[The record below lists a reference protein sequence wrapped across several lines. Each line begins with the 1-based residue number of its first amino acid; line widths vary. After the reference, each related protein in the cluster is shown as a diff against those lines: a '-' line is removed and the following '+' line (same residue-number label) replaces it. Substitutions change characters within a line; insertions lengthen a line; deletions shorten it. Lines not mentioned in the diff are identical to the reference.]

1 MKKLYQMHKQG
12 FQLLRFIYRLDHS
25 ALPIFLLRHTME
37 AVSPYLQ
44 ILFSASV
51 SPVLYYN
58 SIGKKPVIPFS
69 SC

>member
-44 ILFSASV
+44 ILS
-51 SPVLYYN
+51 L
-58 SIGKKPVIPFS
+58 IHI
-69 SC
+69 